1 MADGFAT
8 LLMLLLPAALV
19 YVYFATHIASRSSC
33 IDLAS
38 AVAYRAAYSYTY
50 TRVAQ
55 LKYSRLAR
63 LSKCSSA
70 CLLLSKRDLQT
81 LVLFLSCQTNMSE
94 RGRVSPCCFAISRN
108 IVLTTYWNYR
118 AAAGAAVAMTEVVE
132 EGLEAA
138 TVKEGETTLSQN
150 VNEKQF

>member
-55 LKYSRLAR
+55 LKYSRLLR
-63 LSKCSSA
+63 LIANALQPVCYFRNVTYRPLFSFSLAKRT
-70 CLLLSKRDLQT
+70 CLNEEESVPVVSQ
-81 LVLFLSCQTNMSE
+81 FL
-94 RGRVSPCCFAISRN
+94 
-108 IVLTTYWNYR
+108 
-118 AAAGAAVAMTEVVE
+118 
-132 EGLEAA
+132 
-138 TVKEGETTLSQN
+138 ETSY
-150 VNEKQF
+150 

>member
-1 MADGFAT
+1 
-8 LLMLLLPAALV
+8 
-19 YVYFATHIASRSSC
+19 
-33 IDLAS
+33 
-38 AVAYRAAYSYTY
+38 
-50 TRVAQ
+50 
-55 LKYSRLAR
+55 
-63 LSKCSSA
+63 
-70 CLLLSKRDLQT
+70 
-81 LVLFLSCQTNMSE
+81 MSE